1 MSWKTMLI
9 SFLEKLRKL
18 SEKPEE
24 RLHEIGLKEGMTFLD
39 VGCTLGFY
47 SFPAAAIVG
56 NRGLVYALDIN
67 SDFTEYVSRKA
78 KKKQVEHLKT
88 TVGRAQD
95 TGLSPGSVD
104 MVFLHLVFHDIADK
118 PKAIKEFHRIL
129 KDTGRLVIDEENVM
143 PLDTVQKLVE
153 EAGFRF
159 SQTMRKTIQIFEKPP
174 MK

>member
-1 MSWKTMLI
+1 MSWKIMLLA
-9 SFLEKLRKL
+9 FLEKFRKL

-56 NRGLVYALDIN
+56 KRGLVYALDIN
-67 SDFTEYVSRKA
+67 SDFIKYVLRKA
-78 KKKQVEHLKT
+78 QKKEIAHLKPI
-88 TVGRAQD
+88 VARAQD
-95 TGLSPGSVD
+95 TGLSPESVD
-104 MVFLHLVFHDIADK
+104 MGFLHLVFHDIEDK
-118 PKAIKEFHRIL
+118 PKALREFHRIL
-129 KDTGRLVIDEENVM
+129 RATGRLVIDEENVM

-159 SQTMRKTIQIFEKPP
+159 SQTLRKTIQIFEKTP
-174 MK
+174 ME